1 VSTNYALYALEAAL
15 RRAKRREA
23 EVVVL
28 HVQLLERAASG
39 ESDLTP
45 DQLFSKI
52 EQSLFTKVLSIAE
65 KEGKPVRLAVAAA
78 NDLWEGVLR
87 MAAGLQSSAIAVGS
101 SSKMSVT
108 EQARDIGLAWERI
121 PEPRPRIALEIFKPS
136 GQEQI
141 FYLGP
146 HAPRLTPKEID
157 MLHSLWLDISDN
169 LQGEEIHHH
178 DIIHFALTEMKKR
191 MTNGHLD
198 DVVEKMREHIS
209 EIKDRRTPPS

>member
-1 VSTNYALYALEAAL
+1 
-15 RRAKRREA
+15 
-23 EVVVL
+23 
-28 HVQLLERAASG
+28 
-39 ESDLTP
+39 
-45 DQLFSKI
+45 
-52 EQSLFTKVLSIAE
+52 
-65 KEGKPVRLAVAAA
+65 
-78 NDLWEGVLR
+78 

-157 MLHSLWLDISDN
+157 MLHSLWLDISEN